1 MKIENLTKEQRLDLE
16 ILIRV
21 VEISDFLSSG
31 EAELKINPLDSDE
44 LIGSIIKRA
53 LSLADG
59 AVINIVDCPVHR
71 ELSNLSKSIKG
82 LKPLPSIEQ
91 PTPNEVQEEDIEKT
105 ILKKIISSLEMDSAI
120 YIGGER
126 GERLNGWQEL
136 CCLFNHED
144 YCHAEDFLFQLTIQ
158 LMNSCEVQIGSSYGL
173 VDLSEEERE
182 LAEQIFSNI
191 EMHVNALDSQ
201 KKTILWAA
209 NDDEEGHY
217 WLEENG
223 YTAFDTQSF
232 SGLTIDKDKITY
244 DKDFIINFFYGLLLE
259 EAQCR
264 PCSYNIVGMTD
275 W

>member
-1 MKIENLTKEQRLDLE
+1 MQFHQPST
-16 ILIRV
+16 
-21 VEISDFLSSG
+21 
-31 EAELKINPLDSDE
+31 
-44 LIGSIIKRA
+44 
-53 LSLADG
+53 LADG

-173 VDLSEEERE
+173 VDLS
-182 LAEQIFSNI
+182 
-191 EMHVNALDSQ
+191 
-201 KKTILWAA
+201 
-209 NDDEEGHY
+209 
-217 WLEENG
+217 
-223 YTAFDTQSF
+223 
-232 SGLTIDKDKITY
+232 
-244 DKDFIINFFYGLLLE
+244 
-259 EAQCR
+259 
-264 PCSYNIVGMTD
+264 
-275 W
+275 